1 MKSVYSYQNFHR
13 KKVLKSNLTQISKPI
28 KSELVHFN
36 SIFKESLKSKVGLVD
51 LITKYILKQKGKKVR
66 PLLVLLSS
74 KVAGG
79 VTERSYRGAI
89 LVELLHTATLVHDD
103 VVDSAEKRR
112 GLPSINAVWKNKVAV
127 LMGDYLLSRGL
138 LIAVDGEDFDFLK
151 IVTNTVKRMSE
162 GELLQIKKTQKL
174 DIDEETY
181 FSIISDK
188 TASLLSTCCE
198 IGALSS
204 SANTEYQIAM
214 RNFGEYLGRAFQ
226 IRDDILDYVGSSKII
241 GKPLGGDIKEKKITL
256 PLIHALKA
264 APAKEAS
271 EVIKLIKKNKKRDN
285 ISEVLAFVRK
295 YDGIEYANSKAM
307 EYSHKAKETLKIF
320 PTSESKLA
328 LEALVDFVIERK
340 N

>member
-1 MKSVYSYQNFHR
+1 
-13 KKVLKSNLTQISKPI
+13 VLKTNLTQISKPI
-28 KSELVHFN
+28 KSELIRFN
-36 SIFKESLKSKVGLVD
+36 EVFKDSLKSKVGLVD
-51 LITKYILKQKGKKVR
+51 LVTKYILKQKGKKVR
-66 PLLVLLSS
+66 PLLVLLSA

-79 VTERSYRGAI
+79 INDRSYRGAI

-112 GLPSINAVWKNKVAV
+112 GMPSINAVWKNKVAV

-138 LIAVDGEDFDFLK
+138 LIAVEGKDFDFLK
-151 IVTNTVKRMSE
+151 IVTDTVKRMSE
-162 GELLQIKKTQKL
+162 GELLQIKKTKKL
-174 DIDEETY
+174 DIDEKTY
-181 FSIISDK
+181 FKIISDK

-198 IGALSS
+198 IGALSA
-204 SANTEYQIAM
+204 SANSEYQNAM
-214 RNFGEYLGRAFQ
+214 HNFGEYLGIAFQ

-256 PLIHALKA
+256 PLIYALNSA
-264 APAKEAS
+264 TEKEAS
-271 EVIKLIKKNKKRDN
+271 NIIKLIKKNKKREN
-285 ISEVLAFVRK
+285 ISEILTFVK
-295 YDGIEYANSKAM
+295 KFNGIEYANSVAL
-307 EYSHKAKETLKIF
+307 EYSYKAKQMLEIF

>member
-1 MKSVYSYQNFHR
+1 MSKIKLSE
-13 KKVLKSNLTQISKPI
+13 ISRPI
-28 KSELVHFN
+28 KVELEKFN
-36 SIFKESLKSKVGLVD
+36 GLFKDSMKSKVGLLD
-51 LITKYILKQKGKKVR
+51 LVAKYILRQKGKKIR

-112 GLPSINAVWKNKVAV
+112 GLPSINAIWKNKVAV

-138 LIAVDGEDFDFLK
+138 LIAVENNDFDFLK
-151 IVTNTVKRMSE
+151 TITETVKRMSE
-162 GELLQIKKTQKL
+162 GELLQISKTKKL

-181 FSIISDK
+181 FKIISDK

-198 IGALSS
+198 IGALS
-204 SANTEYQIAM
+204 TTKDQDEILAM
-214 RNFGEYLGRAFQ
+214 REFGENLGMAFQ
-226 IRDDILDYVGSSKII
+226 IRDDILDYVGSSKLI

-256 PLIHALKA
+256 PLIYSLQKA
-264 APAKEAS
+264 DKSKANKIISIIKNGKSKGNINEVIQFVKDSGGINYAYSIAQNYSKRAKENL
-271 EVIKLIKKNKKRDN
+271 KMFPDN
-285 ISEVLAFVRK
+285 
-295 YDGIEYANSKAM
+295 
-307 EYSHKAKETLKIF
+307 
-320 PTSESKLA
+320 ESKLA
-328 LEALVDFVIERK
+328 LQALVDFVIERI